1 MSGYFVHI
9 APSYDILCQMLS
21 VIEFFSCLHENLISN
36 TCYSMKRLICLFCL
50 LAVFGA
56 HAQEPKPDPESLP
69 VVMAN
74 TEFIIKII
82 PTEQDTYSCEV
93 VYRNPII
100 PSDSIKDDQF
110 LLQPTADDEI
120 RGMLSVVKS
129 EDDCTSYLK
138 LKTSADNLMTVN
150 LFVVFEDEQ
159 VEAYQF
165 DVLPKIVR
173 GDMWS
178 SPIALIV
185 FDTVTI
191 TELEK
196 VPFSF

>member
-1 MSGYFVHI
+1 
-9 APSYDILCQMLS
+9 
-21 VIEFFSCLHENLISN
+21 
-36 TCYSMKRLICLFCL
+36 MKRLICLFCL

-56 HAQEPKPDPESLP
+56 HAQEPEPDPESLP

-82 PTEQDTYSCEV
+82 PSEQETYSCEV

-110 LLQPTADDEI
+110 LLQPAADDEI